1 MEKIKR
7 NYIAITLLCMS
18 FILFFV
24 DLHSGIIVNMLSVV
38 AFIFTDNITN
48 YIAAVEKKYAEEQEF
63 YDEVERHNNAI
74 FNKRDNE

>member
-18 FILFFV
+18 LILAFV
-24 DLHSGIIVNMLSVV
+24 DLSSSLV
-38 AFIFTDNITN
+38 ASFLGSLAFAYTNQITA